1 MTIPR
6 SRALGG
12 LSGMGGAHTTAEGEE
27 PHGSDSGWFWGWTTA
42 GFGLALGVLAAPTAA
57 TAAPSVSVPGMP
69 ARRLTAVDLDAHVQ
83 HLCDVHGVERR
94 RGGRGLAYRRG
105 PAGRRRPGI
114 RIPPIRSQVTYAV
127 ALHELG
133 HLLGPG
139 RSGTRLEKEA
149 AAWRWALANSLVPL
163 SDHARRSAGRRLRS
177 YVTWAELRQ
186 HRMRP
191 PRIPPASSSFWTLLA
206 ELEMAGTAL
215 PEPPAAPR

>member
-1 MTIPR
+1 M
-6 SRALGG
+6 
-12 LSGMGGAHTTAEGEE
+12 
-27 PHGSDSGWFWGWTTA
+27 
-42 GFGLALGVLAAPTAA
+42 AAR
-57 TAAPSVSVPGMP
+57 VPV
-69 ARRLTAVDLDAHVQ
+69 ADLDAHIQ

-94 RGGRGLAYRRG
+94 SGGRGVAYRRG

-149 AAWRWALANSLVPL
+149 AAWRWALANSMVPL

-177 YVTWAELRQ
+177 YVTWAQLRQ
-186 HRMRP
+186 HRVRP
-191 PRIPPASSSFWTLLA
+191 PRIPPAGSPFWALLA
-206 ELEMAGTAL
+206 ELEAAGTAL
-215 PEPPAAPR
+215 HERPTGHR

>member
-1 MTIPR
+1 M
-6 SRALGG
+6 A
-12 LSGMGGAHTTAEGEE
+12 
-27 PHGSDSGWFWGWTTA
+27 A
-42 GFGLALGVLAAPTAA
+42 GPSAA
-57 TAAPSVSVPGMP
+57 
-69 ARRLTAVDLDAHVQ
+69 DLDAHIQ
-83 HLCDVHGVERR
+83 HLCDAHGVERR
-94 RGGRGLAYRRG
+94 SGGRGLAYRRG

-186 HRMRP
+186 HRVRP
-191 PRIPPASSSFWTLLA
+191 PRIPPAGSPFWTLLA

-215 PEPPAAPR
+215 PEAPAARR